1 MKVKTALGKNL
12 DMGALILKNEKV
24 RAVGNMSVNARGDTI
39 DGHNKV
45 VVPVG
50 DKVANSYAK
59 TVGNRSSHVQE
70 KKVKRPAPTIE
81 PAYTAQPV
89 LTKEDQEMKSTL
101 SEYDED
107 DLYIEE
113 IKDKKTND
121 KW

>member
-12 DMGALILKNEKV
+12 DMDSLILKNEKV
-24 RAVGNMSVNARGDTI
+24 RAVGNMNVNARGDTI

-45 VVPVG
+45 IVPVS

-59 TVGNRSSHVQE
+59 TVGNRSSHIQE
-70 KKVKRPAPTIE
+70 KKVKRPAPNIE
-81 PAYTAQPV
+81 PAYTAHSV
-89 LTKEDQEMKSTL
+89 LTKEDQEIKNAL

-121 KW
+121 KR